1 MIYAP
6 AASSV
11 AAAHPDSDAERA
23 SFALDGGE
31 ERCAEQS
38 VLSAFTVDVEDYFQ
52 VSGFERHIERHQ
64 WDDHESRIV
73 RNTQRVLRILE
84 RHHVRGTFF
93 VLGWVAHRYPRLVR
107 EIDRCG
113 HEIGTHSF
121 WHRLIYEQT
130 PAQFR
135 ADLRQSRA
143 ALEDVIGRP
152 VTAHRAP
159 SFSITQHSLW
169 ALDILVEE
177 GIQLDSS
184 IFPTYH
190 DRYGIPQAEPRLH
203 RLTVA
208 AGSLWEFPPSV
219 TRFGR
224 IKVPLGG
231 GYFRLYPLSWTL
243 YCLNRIRNYGQ
254 PAMFYI
260 HPWELDPD
268 QPRLRAGT
276 RLGRFRHYVNLTSN
290 ERKLNTLLRKVRFGR
305 ICDVLE
311 QTQTAVG
318 VPVLAQENA

>member
-1 MIYAP
+1 M
-6 AASSV
+6 SSAVV
-11 AAAHPDSDAERA
+11 ATRPDADPQGTLLS
-23 SFALDGGE
+23 LDGGE
-31 ERCAEQS
+31 ERRVERQP
-38 VLSAFTVDVEDYFQ
+38 LSAFTVDVEDYFQ
-52 VSGFERHIERHQ
+52 VSGFERHIQRHQ

-73 RNTQRVLRILE
+73 RNTQRMLRILE
-84 RHHVRGTFF
+84 RHNVHGTFF

-107 EIDRCG
+107 EIDRAG

-177 GIQLDSS
+177 GFRVDSS
-184 IFPTYH
+184 IFPTHH

-203 RLTVA
+203 RLAVA

-243 YCLNRIRNYGQ
+243 YCLNRIRNAGH

-260 HPWELDPD
+260 HPWELDPE

-276 RLGRFRHYVNLTSN
+276 RLGRFRHYVNLASN
-290 ERKLNTLLRKVRFGR
+290 ERKLNTLLRNVRFGR
-305 ICDVLE
+305 ICDVLA
-311 QTQTAVG
+311 QTAAAAC
-318 VPVLAQENA
+318 VPVLALENT

>member
-1 MIYAP
+1 MYASALRSAVIAPPDAAP
-6 AASSV
+6 AGPPAV
-11 AAAHPDSDAERA
+11 PCMGSDAPCVDR
-23 SFALDGGE
+23 
-31 ERCAEQS
+31 QP
-38 VLSAFTVDVEDYFQ
+38 LSAFTVDVEDYFQ
-52 VSGFERHIERHQ
+52 VSGFERHVGRHQ

-84 RHHVRGTFF
+84 RHAVRGTFF

-107 EIDRCG
+107 EIDRGG

-143 ALEDVIGRP
+143 ALEDAVGRP

-159 SFSITQHSLW
+159 SFSITRHSLW
-169 ALDILVEE
+169 ALEILVEE
-177 GIQLDSS
+177 GFKVDSS

-203 RLTVA
+203 RLTVP

-224 IKVPLGG
+224 IRVPVGG

-243 YCLNRIRNYGQ
+243 YCLSRIHNAGH

-260 HPWELDPD
+260 HPWEIDPE
-268 QPRLRAGT
+268 QPRLKAGT
-276 RLGRFRHYVNLTSN
+276 RLGRFRHYVNLASN
-290 ERKLNTLLRKVRFGR
+290 ERKLNVLLRKVRFGR
-305 ICDVLE
+305 ICDVLA
-311 QTQTAVG
+311 Q
-318 VPVLAQENA
+318 PLAAACAPALTLESA